1 MSEKL
6 ETKEYENDGLTDM
19 QREFCVQYVA
29 CNNGLESARRAGY
42 SSKNEKSLGVQAS
55 KLLYNEKIKAKIN
68 QLRTD
73 IKMNEIND
81 TDIEK
86 ETVIKWIA
94 DIANPIN
101 EYKYNANQRMKA
113 MELLGKAI
121 GLFVEKKEVVQE
133 INVNNPSM
141 LSDDELDKLLKQFD
155 KGNVI
160 DMKYVE
166 IE

>member
-1 MSEKL
+1 MAKEL
-6 ETKEYENDGLTDM
+6 EVIEYENDGLTEL

-42 SSKNEKSLGVQAS
+42 SNKNDKSLGVQAS
-55 KLLYNEKIKAKIN
+55 KLLALDKIQNKIN
-68 QLRTD
+68 QLRID
-73 IKMNEIND
+73 IKMDAIND
-81 TDIEK
+81 TDIDK

-101 EYKYNANQRMKA
+101 EFKYNPTQRMKA

-121 GLFVEKKEVVQE
+121 GLFVEKKEITQE
-133 INVNNPSM
+133 INLNNPAN

-155 KGNVI
+155 SNII